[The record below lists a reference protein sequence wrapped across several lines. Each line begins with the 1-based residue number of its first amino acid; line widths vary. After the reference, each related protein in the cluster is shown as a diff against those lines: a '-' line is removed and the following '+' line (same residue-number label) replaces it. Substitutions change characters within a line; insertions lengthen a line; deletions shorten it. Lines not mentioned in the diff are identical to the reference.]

1 MDTKVM
7 TAHVPLA
14 LAEKVDEWAARLE
27 RPRGWIIKQA
37 LADWV
42 ADEERR
48 HQATL
53 EGLADVDA
61 GRMISH
67 ERVMAWLRSLETD
80 RPQPMPGP
88 DALPERHAEDRSE
101 GQDSG
106 LK

>member
-27 RPRGWIIKQA
+27 RPRAWIIKQA

-48 HQATL
+48 HQGTL
-53 EGLADVDA
+53 EALAEVDA
-61 GRMISH
+61 GRVVSH
-67 ERVMAWLRSLETD
+67 DRVMAWLDSLGSD
-80 RPQPMPGP
+80 QPLPMPSP
-88 DALPERHAEDRSE
+88 DGS
-101 GQDSG
+101 
-106 LK
+106 